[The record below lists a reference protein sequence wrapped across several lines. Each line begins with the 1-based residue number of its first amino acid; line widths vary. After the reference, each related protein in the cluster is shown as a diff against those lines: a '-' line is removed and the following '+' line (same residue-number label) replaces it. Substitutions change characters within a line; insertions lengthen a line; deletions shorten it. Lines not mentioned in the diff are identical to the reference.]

1 MIQTSAANFS
11 LNNSKKVRLDL
22 SGGWWGLCIYGRREV
37 VLLGGSLRSDPA
49 APPCSSLLRQR
60 TFLTPLSAAG
70 LWSLFFAKMTLLLQ
84 SLPRCWEGTMVLPLR
99 PLRGSRLFPEA
110 GSSSWVF
117 PCSVF
122 DYKSSWPSLRCLPLS
137 CYVCPCLRRGRHI
150 RFQT

>member
-84 SLPRCWEGTMVLPLR
+84 SLT
-99 PLRGSRLFPEA
+99 
-110 GSSSWVF
+110 
-117 PCSVF
+117 SV
-122 DYKSSWPSLRCLPLS
+122 
-137 CYVCPCLRRGRHI
+137 LRRDDGAAAEAAEGQPLVSRGWFLI
-150 RFQT
+150 LSLPVQRVRL